1 MGTARGARMPWARGR
16 GLLCRLYSYVCD
28 ENKERDF
35 YENIWPPL
43 IKPGVHQEAL
53 HQSLR
58 STHCCYCY
66 EWVALA
72 APMSQIG
79 TSMSQTATALYSG
92 VLDIESVRPSTAC
105 IPAAQPGRESFV
117 AVST

>member
-1 MGTARGARMPWARGR
+1 MPWARGR

-35 YENIWPPL
+35 YENIWAPL